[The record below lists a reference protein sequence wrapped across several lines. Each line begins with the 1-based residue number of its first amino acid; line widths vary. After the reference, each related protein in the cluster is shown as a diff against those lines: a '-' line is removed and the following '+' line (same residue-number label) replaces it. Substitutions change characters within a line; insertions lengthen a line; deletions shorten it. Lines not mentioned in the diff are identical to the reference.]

1 MISRVILFTVLTK
14 KIPKRILRK
23 IHKKTIIKLLITTK
37 WKLLMQGLIMKTLI
51 NHHFLS
57 KTKPIIHYLFKKKM
71 QEKEKKN
78 EHTKKEYVELEKFIS
93 HHVPAC

>member
-1 MISRVILFTVLTK
+1 MEAVNAR
-14 KIPKRILRK
+14 
-23 IHKKTIIKLLITTK
+23 
-37 WKLLMQGLIMKTLI
+37 I
-51 NHHFLS
+51 NHENVNKSSLS
-57 KTKPIIHYLFKKKM
+57 LENEANNTLFIQKKM